1 MHRLAAGHFATED
14 CGAYIAEHIHTFYE
28 NVVVG

>member
-14 CGAYIAEHIHTFYE
+14 CLAYIAEHIHSFYE
-28 NVVVG
+28 KTVA